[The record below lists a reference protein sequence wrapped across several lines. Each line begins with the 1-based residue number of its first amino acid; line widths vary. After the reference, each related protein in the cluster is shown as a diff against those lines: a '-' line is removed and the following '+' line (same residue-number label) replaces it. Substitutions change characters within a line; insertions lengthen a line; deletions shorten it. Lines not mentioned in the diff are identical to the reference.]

1 MGVFEQIR
9 QISCNEAAQRLG
21 LQGGRTSPG
30 RGVWRCPFHD
40 DHHPSMT
47 CYDHDNRF
55 YCFSCKASGDAAN
68 LYAKV
73 LGLSNYQAAVQACR
87 DFGLAWDGRSSRHQ
101 APPERKP
108 SADAVAVGRGVMA
121 LSRVWKAF
129 LLRIARQEMDAAVMR
144 LEQLANP
151 DHPAWYAWLS
161 RAVRFQDEYNRVEAM
176 TDSEMLEQIKE
187 ELANPEEIRP
197 SLREEEC

>member
-1 MGVFEQIR
+1 M
-9 QISCNEAAQRLG
+9 
-21 LQGGRTSPG
+21 
-30 RGVWRCPFHD
+30 
-40 DHHPSMT
+40 
-47 CYDHDNRF
+47 
-55 YCFSCKASGDAAN
+55 
-68 LYAKV
+68 

-151 DHPAWYAWLS
+151 DHPAWYVWLS

-187 ELANPEEIRP
+187 ELANPEEISP